1 MGAWLLLAVRV
12 AEDARARRV
21 AHDGDRAEGI
31 ERERELVDRR
41 GVVELDLTLV
51 LAHHLDGPALQIPIG
66 IGHEHAVV
74 AVRHLLDLVAD
85 IPIAIEV
92 HTYAAGPGPADRA
105 TVHQRNGVVDR
116 LAAAAA
122 AERRRGGGGA
132 RRVDRGRG
140 RGRAAV
146 EAGGRAG

>member
-51 LAHHLDGPALQIPIG
+51 PAHHLDGPALQIPIG

-92 HTYAAGPGPADRA
+92 HTYAAGPGPTDRA

-132 RRVDRGRG
+132 RRVGRGRG

>member
-51 LAHHLDGPALQIPIG
+51 LAHHLDGPALQIPVG

-74 AVRHLLDLVAD
+74 AVRHLLDLVAN

-92 HTYAAGPGPADRA
+92 HTYAAGPGGPADRA
-105 TVHQRNGVVDR
+105 TVHQRNGVIDR
-116 LAAAAA
+116 LAAAAAA
-122 AERRRGGGGA
+122 AERRRGGGAAA
-132 RRVDRGRG
+132 R
-140 RGRAAV
+140 
-146 EAGGRAG
+146 AGGRAG